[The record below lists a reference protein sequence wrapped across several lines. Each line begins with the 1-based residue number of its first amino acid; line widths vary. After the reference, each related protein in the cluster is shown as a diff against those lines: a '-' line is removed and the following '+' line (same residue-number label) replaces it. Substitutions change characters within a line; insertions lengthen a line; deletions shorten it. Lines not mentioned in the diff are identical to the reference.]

1 MNSYEDEQKL
11 INLLGQA
18 LYTVWSELC
27 KAIDAVYEMEHIW
40 NNGGKAWKCE
50 YKFRKGGKTLCAL
63 YAQENRMGFLMIFG
77 KDERAKFEAAR
88 NDYSGYIQNIYD
100 NAKTYHDGKWILFEP
115 VDCSLFDEFLRLLAI
130 KRKPNKK

>member
-88 NDYSGYIQNIYD
+88 HDYSGYIQNIYD

>member
-63 YAQENRMGFLMIFG
+63 YAQENRMGF
-77 KDERAKFEAAR
+77 
-88 NDYSGYIQNIYD
+88 
-100 NAKTYHDGKWILFEP
+100 
-115 VDCSLFDEFLRLLAI
+115 
-130 KRKPNKK
+130 